1 VLPGVEKRVLYLDQS
16 LFSLLFKI
24 ESGGRLAPGHEEST
38 REIYRRLRRVV
49 LLQQAVL
56 PHSDVHLDETIVF
69 HSSDDLLAAYER
81 IGGDVRLMNTREVE
95 CMQVAEYATAFI
107 EQRDPALSFDVNKV
121 LEDERNVWLPD
132 MHIHAGANFAMLA
145 ECVRER
151 RSRSHEA
158 MQRLIERWAAERPTF
173 DHLLDI
179 ELRTF
184 FDRPLMLRTA
194 IQGVESAV
202 GSQDPMALFEARQ
215 HWILKEYEMLTATFR
230 RAGVPERDVAREVI
244 RFWGWSR
251 NIEQPNHRIGAYMFA
266 AIGKRVVNGQKSVS
280 CGMINDIRA
289 ISTYAPYVDAMFVD
303 RECAALLADPRL
315 AADLQFKARIFSFTD
330 PNAFIG
336 YLDELEAGATD
347 IVRAQATRI
356 YGIE

>member
-1 VLPGVEKRVLYLDQS
+1 MSRLTLERGPFETCPRCQRASFGILSAGGDCVTLRCTECRYSQSEVLPGVEKRVLYLDQS

-158 MQRLIERWAAERPTF
+158 MQRLIERWAAESC
-173 DHLLDI
+173 DSEVLL
-179 ELRTF
+179 
-184 FDRPLMLRTA
+184 
-194 IQGVESAV
+194 
-202 GSQDPMALFEARQ
+202 
-215 HWILKEYEMLTATFR
+215 
-230 RAGVPERDVAREVI
+230 VARLI
-244 RFWGWSR
+244 FRGSCS
-251 NIEQPNHRIGAYMFA
+251 
-266 AIGKRVVNGQKSVS
+266 GKRVSPSKILSE
-280 CGMINDIRA
+280 I
-289 ISTYAPYVDAMFVD
+289 
-303 RECAALLADPRL
+303 
-315 AADLQFKARIFSFTD
+315 
-330 PNAFIG
+330 
-336 YLDELEAGATD
+336 
-347 IVRAQATRI
+347 
-356 YGIE
+356 